1 MNDIIT
7 LNAVADT
14 MIRTDLDLRRNDNY
28 GKESVMM
35 VGTSRGGGGIPYGG
49 ADALRSLLKFD
60 LANISHPVEH
70 ATLQLTVQ
78 GYDPQ
83 TPEAVPFQVEV
94 HQILA
99 PWTEGN
105 GLEEQTNPSLVPGSI
120 WVDEASGVA
129 WENLDGNNENQPNFD
144 ASSVATA
151 IFTPTEKPRASVV
164 ELDITSLVKSWIN
177 NPSSN
182 YGIMLLDPTKDPQN
196 SFRVVALGTRE
207 GDLYPNAF
215 SSEVKNQ
222 TPRLVITYADS
233 SNLIDLSTLRFTKKA
248 DIVPK
253 WGTSEII
260 NTGNA
265 NTLAGDDSITG
276 YASGTDSKGIHNDGI
291 INTGNGNDIITGT
304 GSTGI
309 YNDGIINT
317 ENGKD
322 SIIANGG
329 FAGTGSVF
337 LGEGKDYLKGFGN
350 GNFNGGNGK
359 DTLELTSGSYAVGIS
374 GTTVNFTNGTTIMN
388 TSEFEKLIAGHKT
401 YDFNSFTNGQIVI
414 VA

>member
-28 GKESVMM
+28 GLESVMM

-60 LANISHPVEH
+60 LANISRPVEH

-78 GYDPQ
+78 SYAPLP
-83 TPEAVPFQVEV
+83 PEGVPFQVEV

-105 GLEEQTNPSLVPGSI
+105 GLEEQTNPSLVPGST

-144 ASSVATA
+144 ASSIATA

-164 ELDITSLVKSWIN
+164 EFDITSLVNSWIN

-182 YGIMLLDPTKDPQN
+182 YGIMLLDPTQDSQN
-196 SFRVVALGTRE
+196 SFRAVVFGTRE
-207 GDLYPNAF
+207 GDLYPDAF
-215 SSEVKNQ
+215 SSEVPGQ

-233 SNLIDLSTLRFTKKA
+233 SNLIDLSTLTFTQKA

-253 WGTSEII
+253 SGTSEIK

-265 NTLAGDDSITG
+265 NTFAGDDSITG
-276 YASGTDSKGIHNDGI
+276 YASGSNSQGIHNDGI

-317 ENGKD
+317 GNGKD

-329 FAGTGSVF
+329 FTGTGSVF

-374 GTTVNFTNGTTIMN
+374 GTTVNFTNGSTIMN
-388 TSEFEKLIAGHKT
+388 TSEFEKLIAGLKT
-401 YDFNSFTNGQIVI
+401 YDFNSFTNGQII
-414 VA
+414 VVA